1 MTVACYVRKSN
12 DKENDSIENQ
22 IAIINDYIGRQK
34 DLKYVEIIQFC
45 DIGVSGI
52 NMNRDAFQELLKR
65 VRMREIDVVIVKD
78 LSRLGRNYL
87 DICKLTD
94 SIFPFMKVRLIA
106 VSENYDSKHR
116 TPNSMDLPTALRSVL
131 NEYYV
136 LESSKKVRNSCISRI
151 KNGEFIGS
159 LPYGYV
165 LKDKFTPVVD
175 KEKAEIVREIFNLYL
190 EKKTY
195 IAVAR
200 ILNNRKIL
208 TNGNAKWTSEYV
220 RKILKNEQYTGKRI
234 ALKYRKDLKTGKK
247 ILNDKS
253 EWYIDK
259 NIFPQIVSEEL
270 FNKVQKMLP
279 ESKIP
284 KTIGNH
290 IMANK
295 LYCAKCGNTLKRNKN
310 FYCKINYK
318 TGENPCFRGSLKA
331 NVLYK
336 AVLEKVKEFI
346 AVDIPECKSDFSFS
360 DIVKIESEITCLKEE
375 KAKIFEQLFSNSIT
389 QSEFEKQNSDIS
401 LMINNKQSEL
411 KLCRRTVAMNT
422 KYGSECPI
430 DILKRLYASDELTK
444 EHMKFVSRINVFDS
458 EHFEIIMQ
466 SESPLAILCKN
477 IDVYEEV

>member
-22 IAIINDYIGRQK
+22 IAIINAYISRQK
-34 DLKYVEIIQFC
+34 DLKYAEIIQFC
-45 DIGVSGI
+45 DINSSGI

-175 KEKAEIVREIFNLYL
+175 KEKAEIVREIFDLYL

-220 RKILKNEQYTGKRI
+220 RRILKNEQYTGKRI

-284 KTIGNH
+284 KTTGNH

-295 LYCAKCGNTLKRNKN
+295 LYCAECGRTLKRNKN

-318 TGENPCFRGSLKA
+318 TGENPCFKGSLKA
-331 NVLYK
+331 NILYK

-346 AVDIPECKSDFSFS
+346 SVDIPECKSDFSFS

-375 KAKIFEQLFSNSIT
+375 KAKIFEQFFSNSIT

-477 IDVYEEV
+477 IDIYEEV

>member
-22 IAIINDYIGRQK
+22 IAIINNYINRQK
-34 DLKYVEIIQFC
+34 DLKYAEIIQFR
-45 DIGVSGI
+45 DIGASGL
-52 NMNRDAFQELLKR
+52 NLNRDAFQELLKEI
-65 VRMREIDVVIVKD
+65 RMRKIDVVIVKD
-78 LSRLGRNYL
+78 FSRLGRNYL

-136 LESSKKVRNSCISRI
+136 LEASKKVRNSCISRI
-151 KNGEFIGS
+151 RNGEFIGS
-159 LPYGYV
+159 VPYGYT
-165 LKDKFTPVVD
+165 LKDKFTPVIEI
-175 KEKAEIVREIFNLYL
+175 EKAEIVREIFNLYL
-190 EKKTY
+190 EKNTY
-195 IAVAR
+195 IDVAR
-200 ILNNRKIL
+200 ALNKRKLL
-208 TNGNAKWTSEYV
+208 TNGNAKWTPECI
-220 RKILKNEQYTGKRI
+220 RRILKDEQYTGKRI
-234 ALKYRKDLKTGKK
+234 ALKYRKDIKTGKK
-247 ILNDKS
+247 ILNDRS
-253 EWYIDK
+253 EWYIDE

-270 FNKVQKMLP
+270 FDKVQKILP
-279 ESKIP
+279 KSRTP
-284 KTIGNH
+284 VTTGNH

-295 LYCAKCGNTLKRNKN
+295 LYCAECGRTLKRNKN

-318 TGENPCFRGSLKA
+318 TGESPCFKGSLKS
-331 NVLYK
+331 NILYK

-346 AVDIPECKSDFSFS
+346 SADIPECKSDFSFS

-389 QSEFEKQNSDIS
+389 QSEFEKQNSGVS
-401 LMINNKQSEL
+401 LMINDKQSEL

-422 KYGSECPI
+422 KHGSESPL

-466 SESPLAILCKN
+466 LESPLDVLCKN
-477 IDVYEEV
+477 IDIYEEG